1 MFSAAVRRTTIK
13 KSKSNGKD
21 SDDDEKNEDWEDA
34 DEEKKE
40 DDEEKKKEGEA
51 DGESEKK
58 VNDEAKPEGEEG
70 EETAEKKSPKKEKE
84 ETDKEDKKSD
94 AGSSYRKSRYIK
106 LQCLHCGTKSVT
118 FNKYSMHLLSSR
130 HAAAMRRI
138 AMKQKSILSQM
149 RMTQRHAQRELEK
162 TTDDLAPRTNFCPL
176 CKLNYKQPKSTHQN
190 SELHKNMKKFLMPYC
205 KTCKITFKSPMLY
218 ENHLCSI
225 EHIKV
230 ISADILVLTIFV

>member
-1 MFSAAVRRTTIK
+1 M
-13 KSKSNGKD
+13 
-21 SDDDEKNEDWEDA
+21 
-34 DEEKKE
+34 
-40 DDEEKKKEGEA
+40 
-51 DGESEKK
+51 
-58 VNDEAKPEGEEG
+58 NDEAKPEGEEG
-70 EETAEKKSPKKEKE
+70 DEGAEKKSPKKEKDDKA
-84 ETDKEDKKSD
+84 DKEDKKSET
-94 AGSSYRKSRYIK
+94 GSSYRKSRYIK

-130 HAAAMRRI
+130 HGAAMRRI

-225 EHIKV
+225 DHIKV
-230 ISADILVLTIFV
+230 IRADVVTSSVDTIFVCFLRIFFWILALL